1 MANTG
6 GDGTHKKLS
15 DRLFLFSDDDVK
27 KLEKLAESQPEIQK
41 MMADKKAT
49 ALVMARIAKVAGWL
63 GIIVTVVTLS
73 DEIKAILIRF
83 FGGGA

>member
-1 MANTG
+1 VATNG
-6 GDGTHKKLS
+6 GDGTQKKLS

-41 MMADKKAT
+41 MMNEKKAT
-49 ALVMARIAKVAGWL
+49 AIVMARVAKIAGWL

-73 DEIKAILIRF
+73 DEIKAIVIRF

>member
-1 MANTG
+1 MSSNG

>member
-1 MANTG
+1 VSSNG

>member
-1 MANTG
+1 VANTG